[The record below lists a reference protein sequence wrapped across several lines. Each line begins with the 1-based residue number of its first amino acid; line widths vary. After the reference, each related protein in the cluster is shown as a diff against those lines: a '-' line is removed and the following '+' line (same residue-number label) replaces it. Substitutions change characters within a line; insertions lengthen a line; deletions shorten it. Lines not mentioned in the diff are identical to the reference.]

1 MKRDYTSGIASN
13 ITFFTG
19 VEVERTPAFGMK
31 TLFVV
36 GVHDPYVIMELAR
49 EHKCKHIYFG
59 ANQSFRTNGVNDAE
73 GWRPW
78 EDMIYVCLDSEDGF
92 WCTLDFDV
100 SETEGVLESFLC
112 EKRRFIP
119 QISVKLPYLNQLG
132 YNATLKIDDKD
143 FAATNSGVWC
153 HNLQDLLGRDR
164 FTDWDQY
171 GKDEIIK

>member
-1 MKRDYTSGIASN
+1 MKRDYD
-13 ITFFTG
+13 TG
-19 VEVERTPAFGMK
+19 VAENVEFFVGVEIERTPAYGMK

-36 GVHDPYVIMELAR
+36 GAHDPDKIINLAR
-49 EHKCKHIYFG
+49 NNNCKHIYFG
-59 ANQSFRTNGVNDAE
+59 ANQSFHTKGVNDTE

-78 EDMIYVCLDSEDGF
+78 EIMIKACLDKDL

-100 SETEGVLESFLC
+100 KETEGLLESMLV
-112 EKRRFIP
+112 EYRRFIP
-119 QISVKLPYLNQLG
+119 QISVKLPYINQLG

-143 FAATNSGVWC
+143 FNATNPGVWC
-153 HNLQDLLGRDR
+153 HNLQNLLKRDC